1 MTAERQEFEA
11 WVNNPDVLQLHEA
24 PSTESENNPY
34 SNPWTAAAWEG
45 WKARGVLED
54 EEDREEARR
63 RRKRKP
69 RSEAQEP
76 QEQASEPVP
85 APLEPTTPVNPPEE
99 PLEAPGEI
107 LTEISEA

>member
-11 WVNNPDVLQLHEA
+11 WVNNPDVLQLHET

-45 WKARGVLED
+45 WKARGSV
-54 EEDREEARR
+54 DREDAKPN
-63 RRKRKP
+63 RKRKP

-76 QEQASEPVP
+76 QEQASEPVQ
-85 APLEPTTPVNPPEE
+85 APLESTTPVNPPEE